1 MPGLELSDRRWH
13 LKRTYSDVLHCDRQK
28 LHLTSRA
35 MGMGLSA
42 TDDAIQVFR
51 RQLNLGLVGFCGWLV
66 MWCGFGHSFLL

>member
-51 RQLNLGLVGFCGWLV
+51 RQLKLGPRWFLWLVGHAVQIW
-66 MWCGFGHSFLL
+66 S